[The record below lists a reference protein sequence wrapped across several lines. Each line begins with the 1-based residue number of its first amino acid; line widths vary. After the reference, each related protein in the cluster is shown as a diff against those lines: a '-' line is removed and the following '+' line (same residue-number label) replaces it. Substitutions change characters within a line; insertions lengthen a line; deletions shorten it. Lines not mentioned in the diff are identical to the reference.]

1 MDGTYT
7 ICFSNKMS
15 TMTPKMVMFEIDVG
29 DSPKLDMVSD
39 KTAENVT
46 GKKTFLNKKTYK
58 FFLKNY

>member
-1 MDGTYT
+1 
-7 ICFSNKMS
+7 
-15 TMTPKMVMFEIDVG
+15 MTPKMVMFEIDVG